1 MIEIHY
7 SDQFKRRY
15 KQKIKSK
22 RLKNDVLEAI
32 ETFKQQPESK
42 AINDHQLNR
51 KLYKFRSFSVDD
63 DYRIVYLEKEDYI
76 VFIDIGT
83 HEQVYQ

>member
-15 KQKIKSK
+15 KQ
-22 RLKNDVLEAI
+22 RLKKDVLEAI
-32 ETFKQQPESK
+32 QTFKQERESR

-63 DYRIVYLEKEDYI
+63 DYI